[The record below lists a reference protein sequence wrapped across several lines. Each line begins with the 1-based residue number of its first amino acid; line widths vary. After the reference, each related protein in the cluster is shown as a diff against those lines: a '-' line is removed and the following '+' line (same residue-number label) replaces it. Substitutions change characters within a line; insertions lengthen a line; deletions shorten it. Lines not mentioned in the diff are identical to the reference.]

1 MKQGYVQKR
10 NGGFRIGASRVSLES
25 VILPFLEGASPE
37 SLVDEFPTLS
47 LEQIYG
53 AITYYFAHRA
63 AVDEYL
69 RETERLW
76 KKARKSQPPLPVALR
91 ERLKRARREF
101 ASA

>member
-1 MKQGYVQKR
+1 MTREYVKKR
-10 NGGFRIGASRVSLES
+10 KSGFRIGESRVSLES
-25 VILPFLEGASPE
+25 IILPFLDGASPE

-47 LEQIYG
+47 FEQNYG
-53 AITYYFAHRA
+53 AITYYFANRA

-76 KKARKSQPPLPVALR
+76 KKAREGQPPIPAALR